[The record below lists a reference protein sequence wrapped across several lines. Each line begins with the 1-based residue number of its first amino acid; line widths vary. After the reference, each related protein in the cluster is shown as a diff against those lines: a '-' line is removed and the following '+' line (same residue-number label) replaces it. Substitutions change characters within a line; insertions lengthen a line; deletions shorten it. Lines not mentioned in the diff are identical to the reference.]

1 MSLREDYMRGLDAIH
16 DYAPYFYRIMLFV
29 GVPVENYQIPTAQVS
44 YNPRDK
50 KILFEINPDLVAEM
64 SDEEVGFVI
73 AHEAYHVLLN
83 HLYESMDVDE
93 YPDSKTLI
101 NAHEAII
108 NDTVDGIIGLD
119 APQIGL
125 IFGQLFGTDFSGFST
140 REAYDWIAKQ
150 NENCEKDSGKNEQSG
165 SGEENSYKDS
175 ESDSDSSNSNGSSE
189 QNQSEKGDDSKANA
203 KSGDKSDED
212 AEKDSKEGSNA
223 VENSEDDESHA
234 NDMKEPKNGDSDS
247 EDSGSD
253 SNDSAESNNSQSSGT
268 QACGGIVIPEGF
280 EKEFN
285 EVLAQYLKDGMKDI
299 KNNKESVPTDFID
312 ILDSIGVEAGIDV
325 TGGYGIG
332 NNTGSMFIGNGDT
345 NNMNLDWKML
355 IAEFNPKIMSSGGAK
370 YKDSWTSINRRMT
383 SVYPKAI
390 LPNRVRKDDAK
401 DNGDSTPTFILAL
414 DMSYS
419 IPERLIAGLA
429 NLADTVPEKFVK
441 VLPVTWSDYV
451 KEFDTNKKEIVQ
463 RNGTNIIG
471 VWEYSQKVKKEI
483 GKEPY
488 VFVIT
493 DGICNFNRYNY
504 YSANIQVKADVI
516 KKNWYWGA
524 IQSTD
529 IDNIKRN
536 MSQQVDPEKVYLVDN
551 FLV

>member
-1 MSLREDYMRGLDAIH
+1 MSLREDYIRGLDAIH

-125 IFGQLFGTDFSGFST
+125 IFGQLFGADFSGFST

-150 NENCEKDSGKNEQSG
+150 NENS
-165 SGEENSYKDS
+165 ENNLG
-175 ESDSDSSNSNGSSE
+175 SSNSNDSSD
-189 QNQSEKGDDSKANA
+189 QSEKGNGSKDNA
-203 KSGDKSDED
+203 KSGDKSEENT
-212 AEKDSKEGSNA
+212 EKDSENDSNS
-223 VENSEDDESHA
+223 VEKSEDDESHE
-234 NDMKEPKNGDSDS
+234 NDMKESKNGDSDS
-247 EDSGSD
+247 EDSSSD

-285 EVLAQYLKDGMKDI
+285 EVLAQDLKDGMKDV
-299 KNNKESVPTDFID
+299 KSNKENVPTDFID
-312 ILDSIGVEAGIDV
+312 ILDSIGVETGIDV
-325 TGGYGIG
+325 TGGYSIG
-332 NNTGSMFIGNGDT
+332 NNTGSMFAGRMDD
-345 NNMNLDWKML
+345 MNLDWKML
-355 IAEFNPKIMSSGGAK
+355 IAEFNPKIMASGGSK
-370 YKDSWTSINRRMT
+370 FRDSWTSPNRRMI
-383 SVYPKAI
+383 SVYPKVVM
-390 LPNRVRKDDAK
+390 PNRVRKDNSG
-401 DNGDSTPTFILAL
+401 DNGDDVPTFILAL

-441 VLPVTWSDYV
+441 VMPVTWSDYV
-451 KEFDTNKKEIVQ
+451 KEFDTNTKEIVQ
-463 RNGTNIIG
+463 RSGTNIGG

-493 DGICNFNRYNY
+493 DGECFFPNRYS
-504 YSANIQVKADVI
+504 YSYDFNSCPINDSVVQ
-516 KKNWYWGA
+516 KNWYWGA
-524 IQSTD
+524 IQSKD
-529 IDNIKRN
+529 INKIKKN